1 LEGYISFFSTSQ
13 NQNGARTNTTYYNG
27 SNQYCTNC
35 NMKGYNIKACWAK
48 KKEVLKFFVISGVR
62 IVVQLVKCSN

>member
-1 LEGYISFFSTSQ
+1 MLWLHEESELEGYNSLFSISQ
-13 NQNGARTNTTYYNG
+13 NQNGAQTNTTNYNG

-48 KKEVLKFFVISGVR
+48 KKELFNF
-62 IVVQLVKCSN
+62 L

>member
-1 LEGYISFFSTSQ
+1 
-13 NQNGARTNTTYYNG
+13 
-27 SNQYCTNC
+27 
-35 NMKGYNIKACWAK
+35 MKGYNIKACWAK